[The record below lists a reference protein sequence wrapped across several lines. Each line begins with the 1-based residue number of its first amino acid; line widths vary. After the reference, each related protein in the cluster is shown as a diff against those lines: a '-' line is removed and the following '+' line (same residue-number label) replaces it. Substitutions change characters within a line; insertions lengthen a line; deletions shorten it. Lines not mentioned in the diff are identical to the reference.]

1 MASSRWFG
9 WRNKSGGGKGKV
21 ETRKAVVLDGSD
33 IKELVEDEAT
43 FSGFVENKFRELDV
57 DGDGR
62 LSVKELQP
70 AVNDI
75 GAALG
80 LPAPG
85 SSPKS
90 DHIYS
95 EVLSEFTHAGLNR
108 DPIVILRIDGED
120 LKEFVESPLFET
132 EAISMFSG
140 MESAHAS
147 LRKCLTIALQ
157 QLTVDHGMPPA
168 SDSWV
173 ITNIVEPSFQS
184 FSSDLLE
191 QPASQDIL
199 ENFKKLLGN
208 VTRRLQEHPVIVA
221 HSENTF
227 DGSGIKRLLSNKFE
241 LDKLLD
247 SVWRDLPKD
256 HNQQTSKEYLRI
268 ALDRMAA
275 SASLPPYSAVHQVD
289 VIINEAVGMVKGDDG
304 NIVEEAEFKRTLT
317 EILGSIML
325 QLEGNPVFVSTNS
338 VVHEPLAASSTILP
352 SDIRS
357 E

>member
-1 MASSRWFG
+1 MASGRWFG
-9 WRNKSGGGKGKV
+9 WRNKSGGGKGKE

-43 FSGFVENKFRELDV
+43 FSGFVESKFRELDV

-70 AVNDI
+70 AVSDI
-75 GAALG
+75 GAAIG

-95 EVLSEFTHAGLNR
+95 E
-108 DPIVILRIDGED
+108 
-120 LKEFVESPLFET
+120 
-132 EAISMFSG
+132 
-140 MESAHAS
+140 
-147 LRKCLTIALQ
+147 
-157 QLTVDHGMPPA
+157 
-168 SDSWV
+168 V

-208 VTRRLQEHPVIVA
+208 VIRRLQEHPVIVA

-227 DGSGIKRLLSNKFE
+227 DGSGIKRLLLNKFE

-268 ALDRMAA
+268 ALDRIAA
-275 SASLPPYSAVHQVD
+275 SASLPPYSAVDQVD
-289 VIINEAVGMVKGDDG
+289 VIINEAIGMVKGDDG
-304 NIVEEAEFKRTLT
+304 KIVEEAGFKRTLT

-352 SDIRS
+352 STSIS
-357 E
+357 TEVNE